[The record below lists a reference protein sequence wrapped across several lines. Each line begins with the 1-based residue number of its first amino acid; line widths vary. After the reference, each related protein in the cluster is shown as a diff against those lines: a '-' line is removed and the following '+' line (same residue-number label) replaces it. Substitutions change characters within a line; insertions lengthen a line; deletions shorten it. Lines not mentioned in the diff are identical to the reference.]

1 MLWHLYIGCSQ
12 EVVDRVQTQ
21 SQAEAKLEAQKKAKQ
36 IERNQ
41 LKEELKKLEG
51 EYHDLK
57 FNGERKLSK

>member
-1 MLWHLYIGCSQ
+1 M
-12 EVVDRVQTQ
+12 DRVQTQ